1 MAHGQLL
8 GKTTTTAMMVMMVTT
23 VTVTG
28 TAPLGCPRRPHTCLS
43 MFNPA
48 VAAGHGFSPLTP
60 CSQTRTQRCWE
71 VPLSV
76 QLLGSLAGDG
86 AGRSGRGGRGAEGG
100 LAKTH
105 NVNSKVAP
113 VHGFA

>member
-8 GKTTTTAMMVMMVTT
+8 GQTTTTAMMAMMVTT

-28 TAPLGCPRRPHTCLS
+28 TAPLGCPRRPHACLS
-43 MFNPA
+43 LFNPV
-48 VAAGHGFSPLTP
+48 VAAGHGFSLLTL

-71 VPLSV
+71 APLSV
-76 QLLGSLAGDG
+76 QLLESLAAGG

-100 LAKTH
+100 LAKTQ

-113 VHGFA
+113 VPGFA